1 MNQSLRVAQ
10 FIDSE
15 IVENAEELAK
25 QKAAKVY
32 AIIERQGVLTKKVVD
47 SDPDPYKLL
56 VRVPD
61 GLDMDEV
68 QSLCL
73 VMTGWMSKI
82 DDSEEDM
89 EEDDDEYVEPDRERV
104 RVTAA
109 VSDDGVSVVVRKYN
123 EAGESVD
130 SFADGGEGAFP
141 DALRMWWTVCKS
153 VMAVKP

>member
-10 FIDSE
+10 FIDGE
-15 IVENAEELAK
+15 IVENAEELAREK
-25 QKAAKVY
+25 VAKVY

-56 VRVPD
+56 VRVPQD
-61 GLDMDEV
+61 VDMNEV

-73 VMTGWMSKI
+73 VMTGWMSKL
-82 DDSEEDM
+82 DDSGDPEY
-89 EEDDDEYVEPDRERV
+89 EEDDDEEPIRERV

-141 DALRMWWTVCKS
+141 DALRMWWTACKAI
-153 VMAVKP
+153 MAVKP